1 MQIGFKY
8 KYCKGFGRLYEYS
21 FKHTHMITKE
31 AKQRLKILNFWKEY
45 GLKATTDAY
54 GAKRSTLYEW
64 QKTYQESEQK
74 IESLNPRSQAPRNR
88 RKRITDCK
96 IINEIKRLRTE
107 VCPNMGKEKV
117 KKDLDKFCAINNLDI
132 ISASTIGRIIKEK
145 KIYHHRQKIY
155 HDGRIK
161 TVKRAEKLRKPKGFV
176 AEHKG
181 DLIEIDTIVKFIYGM
196 KRYIITAIDVKT
208 RYTFAWAYKKHDSAS
223 AKDFFQKLEIAF
235 PYKIKAVQT
244 DNGSEFHKF
253 FRDYLKE
260 KKTIH
265 YWNYPGQPYK
275 NGHVEKYNRTI
286 QEEFVDW
293 NESLLE
299 DPNEFNEKLMDW
311 LVWYNT
317 KRYHWSLDLQS
328 PVDYMINN
336 NLLSGMCWTNTNH
349 CQHHK

>member
-1 MQIGFKY
+1 
-8 KYCKGFGRLYEYS
+8 
-21 FKHTHMITKE
+21 MITKK

-45 GLKATTDAY
+45 GLKAAKDAF
-54 GAKRSTLYEW
+54 GAKRSTLYGW
-64 QKTYQESEQK
+64 KKIYYESGQK
-74 IESLNPRSQAPRNR
+74 IESLNPKSQAPINR
-88 RKRITDCK
+88 RKRIIDYR

-117 KKDLDKFCAINNLDI
+117 KKDLDIFCAINNLNSL
-132 ISASTIGRIIKEK
+132 SASTIGRIIKEK

-155 HDGRIK
+155 HNGTIK
-161 TVKRAEKLRKPKGFV
+161 TVKRAKKLRKPKGFE
-176 AEHKG
+176 AKHKG
-181 DLIEIDTIVKFIYGM
+181 DLIEIDTIVKYIWGM
-196 KRYIITAIDVKT
+196 KRYIITAVDVKT
-208 RYTFAWAYKKHDSAS
+208 KYAFAWAYKKHNSAS

-235 PYKIKAVQT
+235 PHKIKAIQT

-260 KKTIH
+260 KKTVH
-265 YWNYPGQPYK
+265 YWNYPGQPYR
-275 NGHVEKYNRTI
+275 NGHIEKYNRTI
-286 QEEFVDW
+286 QEEFIDW

-336 NLLSGMCWTNTNH
+336 NLNLLSKMCWTYTSV
-349 CQHHK
+349 

>member
-1 MQIGFKY
+1 
-8 KYCKGFGRLYEYS
+8 
-21 FKHTHMITKE
+21 MITKE
-31 AKQRLKILNFWKEY
+31 AKERLKILNFWKEY
-45 GLKATTDAY
+45 GLKAMTDAY

-64 QKTYQESEQK
+64 QKTYQESERK
-74 IESLNPRSQAPRNR
+74 IESLNPKSQAPINR
-88 RKRITDCK
+88 RKRITDYK
-96 IINEIKRLRTE
+96 IINEIRRLRTE

-117 KKDLDKFCAINNLDI
+117 KKDLDKFCTINNLEI

-161 TVKRAEKLRKPKGFV
+161 TVKRVKKLRKPKEFV
-176 AEHKG
+176 AEYKG
-181 DLIEIDTIVKFIYGM
+181 DLIEIDTIVKFTYGM

-223 AKDFFQKLEIAF
+223 VKDFFQKLETTF

-260 KKTIH
+260 KKAVH
-265 YWNYPGQPYK
+265 YWNYPGQPYR

-299 DPNEFNEKLMDW
+299 YPNKFNEKLMDW
-311 LVWYNT
+311 LIWYNT

-328 PVDYMINN
+328 PVDYMINH
-336 NLLSGMCWTNTNH
+336 NLLSRMCWTNTIL
-349 CQHHK
+349 

>member
-1 MQIGFKY
+1 
-8 KYCKGFGRLYEYS
+8 
-21 FKHTHMITKE
+21 
-31 AKQRLKILNFWKEY
+31 
-45 GLKATTDAY
+45 
-54 GAKRSTLYEW
+54 
-64 QKTYQESEQK
+64 
-74 IESLNPRSQAPRNR
+74 
-88 RKRITDCK
+88 
-96 IINEIKRLRTE
+96 
-107 VCPNMGKEKV
+107 MGKEKV
-117 KKDLDKFCAINNLDI
+117 KKDLDKFCAINNLDS

-161 TVKRAEKLRKPKGFV
+161 TVKRTKKLRKPKGFV
-176 AEHKG
+176 AEKKG
-181 DLIEIDTIVKFIYGM
+181 DLIEIDTIVKFISGM

-208 RYTFAWAYKKHDSAS
+208 RYTFTWAYKKHDSAS
-223 AKDFFQKLEIAF
+223 AKDFFQKLETAF

-253 FRDYLKE
+253 FRDYLEE
-260 KKTIH
+260 KKTVH

-275 NGHVEKYNRTI
+275 NGHIEKYNRTI

-299 DPNEFNEKLMDW
+299 DLQEFNKKLMDW
-311 LVWYNT
+311 IVWYNT

-336 NLLSGMCWTNTNH
+336 NLLSRMCWTNTKI
-349 CQHHK
+349 CQK